1 MTDDPLYRQAIQR
14 FGELLVRANSLPERE
29 PTAILL
35 ATADAAG
42 RPSARTVLLRAFDDR
57 GFVFFTNEES
67 RKGRQLAVNPRA
79 ALCFYRDGLQ
89 EQAHVEGDVVEVSD
103 AESDAYWASRPR
115 ESQLG
120 AWASLQS
127 RSLDNRA
134 TFEARLAEFDQR
146 FAGRPVPRPPYWHG
160 YRVVPDRIEFW
171 KGRPFRLHDR
181 EVYER
186 GPDGW
191 TVRLLYP

>member
-1 MTDDPLYRQAIQR
+1 VTDDPLYRQAIQR
-14 FGELLVRANSLPERE
+14 FAELLDRARSLPDRE
-29 PTAILL
+29 PAAILL
-35 ATADAAG
+35 ATADASG

-67 RKGRQLAVNPRA
+67 RKGRQIAVNPRA
-79 ALCFYRDGLQ
+79 ALCLYRDELQ
-89 EQAHVEGDVVEVSD
+89 EQAHIEGDVVVATD
-103 AESDAYWASRPR
+103 AESDAYWSSRPR

-120 AWASLQS
+120 AWASMQS
-127 RSLDNRA
+127 RLLDRRE
-134 TFEARLAEFDQR
+134 TFEARIAEFDQR
-146 FAGRPVPRPPYWHG
+146 FAGRPVPRPPFWHG

-181 EVYER
+181 ELYER

-191 TVRLLYP
+191 TLRLLYP